1 MQAVAL
7 RRGVRGRNRGSG
19 RFDIE
24 VCVSAVRLS
33 YLYIMDRTYS
43 ASEAARLL
51 GTNAPRLLRAA
62 DRLGLSVR
70 RTRHGLGTRV
80 ALTDRQIERLREE
93 LGVLALAPGLTR
105 VETQVL
111 AALARA
117 PRGLLSQRSVA
128 RRAGVSPTTAARAFD
143 ALEKRGLVL
152 REHELTALGHVRDVE
167 VLRANVIAPEWPQ
180 LAPSLARVRAPSGR
194 RPVHRRRRVPVELQ
208 HLFWNT
214 APSQLDVERAGGY
227 IARRL
232 IQTGDLDGL
241 AWGAEQLSSDDWR
254 HAAMTRG
261 LDPARRAL
269 ALNLAEAR

>member
-1 MQAVAL
+1 
-7 RRGVRGRNRGSG
+7 
-19 RFDIE
+19 
-24 VCVSAVRLS
+24 
-33 YLYIMDRTYS
+33 MDRFYS

-51 GTNAPRLLRAA
+51 GTNVPRLLRAA
-62 DRLGLSVR
+62 DRLGLHVR
-70 RTRHGLGTRV
+70 RIRHGRGARV
-80 ALTDRQIERLREE
+80 ALTHQQIERLREE
-93 LGVLALAPGLTR
+93 LGVLASAPGLSR

-117 PRGLLSQRSVA
+117 PRGLLSRRSVA
-128 RRAGVSPTTAARAFD
+128 RRAGVSPTAASRSLA

-152 REHELTALGHVRDVE
+152 REHELAVLGHVREVE
-167 VLRANVIAPEWPQ
+167 VLRANVAAQEWPQ
-180 LAPSLARVRAPSGR
+180 LAPSLARVRAPRAR
-194 RPVHRRRRVPVELQ
+194 RRVHRERRVPVELQ

-269 ALNLAEAR
+269 ALNLAETSS